1 MCHPTPVPA
10 VKGIYFWW
18 FKEIPPGVP
27 IEGCITQEGYT
38 LLYVGISP
46 DKKSKPN
53 SRANLRQRIKTH
65 YNGNAEGSTLR
76 RTLGVLLATK
86 SNFPLRR
93 VGSGKRT
100 TFTHPGEQW
109 LDQWM
114 EKNAK
119 VSWVADE
126 EPWVLEETLITSTS
140 LPLNLQGN
148 KVLEETLITSTS
160 LPLNLQGNNHAFKP
174 MLSAMRSKAMAEAKV
189 MEIADETGS
198 SRSVV
203 AEMIKQAVE
212 VD

>member
-1 MCHPTPVPA
+1 MFNFYPEKTFSRAEVMCRPTPVPA
-10 VKGIYFWW
+10 VNGIYFWW

-27 IEGCITQEGYT
+27 TEGCITKDGYT

-46 DKKSKPN
+46 DKKGKPN
-53 SRANLRQRIKTH
+53 SCANLRQRIKTH
-65 YNGNAEGSTLR
+65 YSGNAEGSTLR
-76 RTLGVLLATK
+76 RTLGVLLATE

-100 TFTHPGEQW
+100 TFTHLGEQW
-109 LDQWM
+109 LDRWM

-119 VSWVADE
+119 VYWVADE
-126 EPWVLEETLITSTS
+126 EPWVVEETLIASIS

-148 KVLEETLITSTS
+148 K
-160 LPLNLQGNNHAFKP
+160 HAFKP
-174 MLSAMRSKAMAEAKV
+174 VLSAMRSKAMAEAKV
-189 MEIADETGS
+189 MEIADETGF

-203 AEMIKQAVE
+203 AEMIKQAVQ

>member
-10 VKGIYFWW
+10 VNGIYFWW

-27 IEGCITQEGYT
+27 IEGCITQDGYT

-65 YNGNAEGSTLR
+65 YSGNAEGSTLR
-76 RTLGVLLATK
+76 RTLGVLLSTK

-109 LDQWM
+109 LDKWM

-119 VSWVADE
+119 VYWVAVE
-126 EPWVLEETLITSTS
+126 EPWVLEETLISS
-140 LPLNLQGN
+140 
-148 KVLEETLITSTS
+148 IS
-160 LPLNLQGNNHAFKP
+160 LPLNLQGNNHSFKP
-174 MLSAMRSKAMAEAKV
+174 TLSAMRSKAMAEAKA
-189 MEIADETGS
+189 MEIADETGF

-203 AEMIKQAVE
+203 TEMIKQAVE
-212 VD
+212 VG

>member
-1 MCHPTPVPA
+1 MFDFYPEKIYSRAEVMSRPTPVPA
-10 VKGIYFWW
+10 VNGVYFWW
-18 FKEIPPGVP
+18 FKEIPPGVLT
-27 IEGCITQEGYT
+27 EGCITQDGYT

-65 YNGNAEGSTLR
+65 YSGNAEGSTLR

-93 VGSGKRT
+93 VGSGKRM

-114 EKNAK
+114 EQNAK
-119 VSWVADE
+119 VSWVEDE
-126 EPWVLEETLITSTS
+126 EPWVLEETLISS
-140 LPLNLQGN
+140 
-148 KVLEETLITSTS
+148 IS
-160 LPLNLQGNNHAFKP
+160 LPLNLQGNNHAFNP
-174 MLSAMRSKAMAEAKV
+174 VLSAIRRKAIAEAKI
-189 MEIADETGS
+189 MEVADETGFN
-198 SRSVV
+198 RSVV
-203 AEMIKQAVE
+203 AEMVKQAVQ

>member
-1 MCHPTPVPA
+1 MFDFYPDKAFSRAEVMCHPTPVPA

-148 KVLEETLITSTS
+148 
-160 LPLNLQGNNHAFKP
+160 NHAFKP
-174 MLSAMRSKAMAEAKV
+174 MLSVMRSKAMAEAKV

>member
-10 VKGIYFWW
+10 VNGIYFWW

-27 IEGCITQEGYT
+27 IEGCITHDGYT

-65 YNGNAEGSTLR
+65 YSGNAEGSTLR
-76 RTLGVLLATK
+76 RTLGVLLATT

-109 LDQWM
+109 LDKWM
-114 EKNAK
+114 EKNAR
-119 VSWVADE
+119 VYWVADE
-126 EPWVLEETLITSTS
+126 EPWELEESLIAS
-140 LPLNLQGN
+140 
-148 KVLEETLITSTS
+148 IS
-160 LPLNLQGNNHAFKP
+160 LPLNLQGNNHSFKP
-174 MLSAMRSKAMAEAKV
+174 ILSAMRSKAMAEAKV
-189 MEIADETGS
+189 LEIADETGL

-203 AEMIKQAVE
+203 AEMIKQAVV

>member
-109 LDQWM
+109 LDLWM

-126 EPWVLEETLITSTS
+126 EPWVLEEMLITSTS
-140 LPLNLQGN
+140 L
-148 KVLEETLITSTS
+148 S
-160 LPLNLQGNNHAFKP
+160 LNLQGNNHAFKP

>member
-1 MCHPTPVPA
+1 MFDFYPDKTFSRAEVMCNPTPVPA
-10 VKGIYFWW
+10 VNGIYFWW
-18 FKEIPPGVP
+18 FKEIPPEVP
-27 IEGCITQEGYT
+27 IEDCITQNGYT

-65 YNGNAEGSTLR
+65 YSGNAEGSTLR

-100 TFTHPGEQW
+100 TFTHSGEQW

-114 EKNAK
+114 EKNAR
-119 VSWVADE
+119 VYWVADE
-126 EPWVLEETLITSTS
+126 EPWVLEETLIS
-140 LPLNLQGN
+140 N
-148 KVLEETLITSTS
+148 IS
-160 LPLNLQGNNHAFKP
+160 LPLNLQGNNHSFKP
-174 MLSAMRSKAMAEAKV
+174 ILSAMRSKAMAEAKI
-189 MEIADETGS
+189 MEIADETGF

-203 AEMIKQAVE
+203 SEMIKQAVE
-212 VD
+212 VG